1 MLDRFIHILKTGG
14 VVAFPTETV
23 YGLGADARNPDA
35 VRRVFELKGRP
46 ADNPLIVH
54 LNSARMAGE
63 FAAEVTGDARAL
75 MRAFWPGP
83 LTLILPK
90 RPEVLDLVTG
100 GLDTVALRWPAHPL
114 AQQLISGAGP
124 LVAPSANKSGRPSP
138 TKPEHVREDF
148 GEDFPVVEAG
158 ETQIGLESTV
168 LDLSREPFVIH
179 RPGYVGRE
187 NIEKVI
193 GRRVRLGS
201 SEEGNEKGKNE
212 EESAPAG
219 PAPSPGTRYSHYAP
233 RARVRWM
240 ERGES
245 PDKSDTLYLLH
256 GETPGRERETGD
268 PESGRHLHLVGYG
281 YDYGQMARELYDRFR
296 QADHEGLE
304 CVAVKPFPP
313 SVKTSHAL
321 AQALANRIGKAIAG

>member
-54 LNSARMAGE
+54 LNSARMAGN
-63 FAAEVTGDARAL
+63 FAAEVTDDARAL

-138 TKPEHVREDF
+138 TRPEHVREDF
-148 GEDFPVVEAG
+148 GGEFPVVEAG
-158 ETQIGLESTV
+158 ETRIGLESTV
-168 LDLSREPFVIH
+168 LDLSREPYAIL
-179 RPGYVGRE
+179 RPGYIGKE
-187 NIEKVI
+187 QIEKALDKEI
-193 GRRVRLGS
+193 RLES
-201 SEEGNEKGKNE
+201 SGEDS
-212 EESAPAG
+212 SAPAR
-219 PAPSPGTRYSHYAP
+219 SPGTKYSHYAP
-233 RARVRWM
+233 KASVRWM
-240 ERGES
+240 EPGEKPADPRTDEDQPGGS
-245 PDKSDTLYLLH
+245 TLYLLH
-256 GETPGRERETGD
+256 AEEVPERQNVVSYSGD
-268 PESGRHLHLVGYG
+268 
-281 YDYGQMARELYDRFR
+281 YDRMARELYDRFR
-296 QADHEGLE
+296 QADHEGYDE
-304 CVAVKPFPP
+304 VAVRPFPDAP
-313 SVKTSHAL
+313 RKSKPVAEAL
-321 AQALANRIGKAIAG
+321 HNRISKAIG